1 MGEASIGAASCVP
14 DSWCGN
20 NPHTY
25 ARRPEVTALHQVVRE
40 NLLTLYAAIEQ
51 GFAAPLPGFVQRELE
66 GYVDCGVLAR
76 GFALLKC
83 ENPDCRDKKLVAF
96 SCKGRAFC
104 RSCLGRRMAE
114 ASANLVDHVLPRVPL
129 RQFVFTVPFELRARL
144 AYDGKLLGAVG
155 RIFVDSVL
163 GFYRAHDA

>member
-1 MGEASIGAASCVP
+1 MPAVLTSTPGAYA
-14 DSWCGN
+14 
-20 NPHTY
+20 Y
-25 ARRPEVTALHQVVRE
+25 ARRRPEATALHQVVRG

-51 GFAAPLPGFVQRELE
+51 GFAAPLPEFVKGELE

-104 RSCLGRRMAE
+104 PSCLGRRMAE
-114 ASANLVDHVLPRVPL
+114 ASANLVDHVLPKVPL
-129 RQFVFTVPFELRARL
+129 RQFVFTVPFE
-144 AYDGKLLGAVG
+144 KVT
-155 RIFVDSVL
+155 
-163 GFYRAHDA
+163 